1 MITKIQKKKGVIY
14 VFAWNRH
21 VDAILGCNHADEINK
36 LEILLPINH
45 IYIYI
50 LNSNHN
56 IYTINHSL
64 VLWWVPFYLI
74 FKIKDL
80 VLSCLS

>member
-1 MITKIQKKKGVIY
+1 MPYPLNDNKNTKKKGVIY

-50 LNSNHN
+50 
-56 IYTINHSL
+56 Y
-64 VLWWVPFYLI
+64 
-74 FKIKDL
+74 
-80 VLSCLS
+80 